1 MLNSHMS
8 FASITLC
15 CHVQGVVV
23 VSESEVVLK
32 LVGGQDCAVEIT
44 GVGCEPESSFTY
56 SSSSVTVS
64 FTVVAFVTFY

>member
-8 FASITLC
+8 FASIALC

-32 LVGGQDCAVEIT
+32 LVGGQYCAVEIT
-44 GVGCEPESSFTY
+44 GVACEPESSFTG
-56 SSSSVTVS
+56 SRVSVIVVVIA
-64 FTVVAFVTFY
+64 FTTFY